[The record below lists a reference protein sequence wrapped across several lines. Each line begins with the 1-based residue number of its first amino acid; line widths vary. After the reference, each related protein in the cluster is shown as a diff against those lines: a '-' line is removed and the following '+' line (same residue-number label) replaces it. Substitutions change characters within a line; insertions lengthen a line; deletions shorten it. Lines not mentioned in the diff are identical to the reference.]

1 MLGLIVGL
9 LFQTICS
16 VVEMWPPPLRPHRE
30 SHIKSLLR
38 SNPSVLHAPGLPRLI
53 TCPLSVSHARVCVH
67 TCTDAPPP
75 APRPHAH
82 TRTHTR
88 ACNLPKSPSAGVN
101 PQCAI
106 PFIALS
112 ACTSASDFVTQ
123 LQQASAAHGSLEV
136 PNPSSIHIPN
146 PHTGLPCS
154 YLKITIM
161 FFSDIDIIVLFDI
174 RTTFGLMI
182 WQWLCFPATGSILS
196 QRNFFSPRLNL

>member
-1 MLGLIVGL
+1 VA
-9 LFQTICS
+9 S
-16 VVEMWPPPLRPHRE
+16 PLTPTPRE
-30 SHIKSLLR
+30 SHQVPVAFKSLRFACTGVAQAYHMSLK
-38 SNPSVLHAPGLPRLI
+38 
-53 TCPLSVSHARVCVH
+53 CVSCVYVCTRAQAH
-67 TCTDAPPP
+67 PPP

-182 WQWLCFPATGSILS
+182 
-196 QRNFFSPRLNL
+196 